1 MFDSI
6 IVVTDRKVLDKQLQ
20 RLIQSLIRVQGVV
33 KPVEGTS
40 KELRKYLES
49 GNDII
54 ISTIQKFPFISK
66 AMSSL
71 GNRKFAVII
80 DEVHSSQNGKSAQS
94 LKKVLSKD
102 AEGNKEEVEEIS
114 DEYEDLI
121 QREIQ
126 ARMNQKNISFF
137 GFTGT
142 PKNKT
147 LEIFGRK
154 YEDGTFR
161 PFHTYTMKQR
171 YTKFT
176 LNVLNNFTS
185 YDRFLRLNNPEED
198 IETQSK
204 AARRKLDQIDRHPK
218 NLSSKASIIL
228 DHFINISSKEING
241 QARGMIVVKSRAQCV
256 RFFKEIN
263 KQLNDRGI
271 KYRALVAF
279 SDEVELEEYPDERF
293 TEEKLNAT
301 FGMRGDIPRLLK
313 HPNFRLL
320 IVSNKYQ
327 TGFDEPLLQ
336 SMYVDKKG
344 GCAMCSIYHD

>member
-142 PKNKT
+142 QK
-147 LEIFGRK
+147 I
-154 YEDGTFR
+154 
-161 PFHTYTMKQR
+161 
-171 YTKFT
+171 
-176 LNVLNNFTS
+176 
-185 YDRFLRLNNPEED
+185 
-198 IETQSK
+198 
-204 AARRKLDQIDRHPK
+204 KL
-218 NLSSKASIIL
+218 
-228 DHFINISSKEING
+228 
-241 QARGMIVVKSRAQCV
+241 
-256 RFFKEIN
+256 
-263 KQLNDRGI
+263 
-271 KYRALVAF
+271 
-279 SDEVELEEYPDERF
+279 
-293 TEEKLNAT
+293 
-301 FGMRGDIPRLLK
+301 
-313 HPNFRLL
+313 
-320 IVSNKYQ
+320 
-327 TGFDEPLLQ
+327 
-336 SMYVDKKG
+336 
-344 GCAMCSIYHD
+344 